1 MRSNGPKRCGATLPR
16 LGDNLDGTMLD
27 ERKTAI
33 LRAVVQ
39 EYITTAQPVGSTH
52 ISDAPG
58 VHVSSATVRNDMAV
72 LEQEGFLVQPHTSA
86 GRIPTDK
93 GYRFFVD
100 HLSPSS
106 RLDASATQ
114 QVGEFFGRAHGRLE
128 ELLSQTTD
136 LLAHLTRYAA
146 VVVGPQAQSAV
157 VRSIQLVGLSAR
169 TATVVA
175 VLSNGHV
182 ENQTIEFDEKLA
194 DENLHAASAHLQ
206 RFIAGRPLGSVLDT
220 ATSGDVTV
228 DKLCEQALNALHR
241 SQDNA
246 PLYVGGAAS
255 VANAF
260 DAVDIVRSVLT
271 TLEQQYVVVSLVR
284 DVIDRGLTVA
294 IGAEHGLEPLV
305 SCSVVVKSVMV
316 EGERLGT
323 VGVLGPTRM
332 NYPQAL
338 ATVDV
343 VSDRLGRRLAEG

>member
-1 MRSNGPKRCGATLPR
+1 
-16 LGDNLDGTMLD
+16 MLD

-52 ISDAPG
+52 VADAPG
-58 VHVSSATVRNDMAV
+58 VKVSSATVRNDMAL

-100 HLSPSS
+100 HLTPAG
-106 RLDASATQ
+106 RLDAGAAQ
-114 QVGEFFGRAHGRLE
+114 QVGDFFGRAHGRLE

-136 LLAHLTRYAA
+136 LLANLTHYAA
-146 VVVGPQAQSAV
+146 VVVGPQAQTAV
-157 VRSIQLVGLSAR
+157 VRSVQLVGLSTR
-169 TATVVA
+169 IATVVA

-182 ENQTIEFDEKLA
+182 ENETVEFGDDVGDAHLG
-194 DENLHAASAHLQ
+194 AATAHLQ
-206 RFIAGRPLGSVLDT
+206 GAMVGAALGSVQ
-220 ATSGDVTV
+220 AVSPSGDAVV
-228 DKLCEQALNALHR
+228 DQLCEQALHALYR
-241 SQDNA
+241 GEQDVA
-246 PLYVGGAAS
+246 VFVGGAAS
-255 VANAF
+255 VANSF
-260 DAVDIVRSVLT
+260 DAVDVVRSVLT

-284 DVIDRGLTVA
+284 DVIDRGLSVA

-305 SCSVVVKSVMV
+305 SCSVVVKSVTV
-316 EGERLGT
+316 EGERMGT

>member
-1 MRSNGPKRCGATLPR
+1 MA
-16 LGDNLDGTMLD
+16 MLD

-33 LRAVVQ
+33 LRAVVE

-52 ISDAPG
+52 ISNAPG
-58 VHVSSATVRNDMAV
+58 VQVSSATVRHDMAM

-100 HLSPSS
+100 HLAPSGP
-106 RLDASATQ
+106 LDKQAAQ
-114 QVGEFFGRAHGRLE
+114 QVGDFFNQAHGRLE
-128 ELLSQTTD
+128 ELLSRTTD
-136 LLAHLTRYAA
+136 LLANLTHHAA
-146 VVVGPQAQSAV
+146 VVVGPSAQAAV
-157 VRSIQLVGLSAR
+157 VRSVQVVGLSPRMAM
-169 TATVVA
+169 VVA
-175 VLSNGHV
+175 VLSNGQV
-182 ENQTIEFDEKLA
+182 ENQTIELDDDTSDNRLA
-194 DENLHAASAHLQ
+194 AATAHLQ
-206 RFIAGRPLGSVLDT
+206 ATMIGKILG
-220 ATSGDVTV
+220 ATSLAPTTGDA
-228 DKLCEQALNALHR
+228 DLDRLCGQAVSALR
-241 SQDNA
+241 LAGDDNPA
-246 PLYVGGAAS
+246 FVGGTAS

-260 DAVDIVRSVLT
+260 DAVDVVRSVLT

-284 DVIDRGLTVA
+284 DVLDRGLSVA

-305 SCSVVVKSVMV
+305 SCSVVVKSVVV

-343 VSDRLGRRLAEG
+343 VSDRLGRCLAEG

>member
-1 MRSNGPKRCGATLPR
+1 
-16 LGDNLDGTMLD
+16 MLD

-52 ISDAPG
+52 VADAPG
-58 VHVSSATVRNDMAV
+58 VHVSSATVRNDLAV
-72 LEQEGFLVQPHTSA
+72 LEQEGFLIQPHTSA

-100 HLSPSS
+100 HLTPAG
-106 RLDASATQ
+106 RLDPDATL

-128 ELLSQTTD
+128 ELLSQTSD

-146 VVVGPQAQSAV
+146 VVVGPQAHTAV

-182 ENQTIEFDEKLA
+182 ENQTIEFAADVDDEQFV
-194 DENLHAASAHLQ
+194 AATTHLRSSTVGTALDAVAGLPQSGDAAVDALCRQALESLQ
-206 RFIAGRPLGSVLDT
+206 RSQLDT
-220 ATSGDVTV
+220 PV
-228 DKLCEQALNALHR
+228 
-241 SQDNA
+241 
-246 PLYVGGAAS
+246 YVGGTAS

>member
-1 MRSNGPKRCGATLPR
+1 
-16 LGDNLDGTMLD
+16 MLD

-39 EYITTAQPVGSTH
+39 EYITTALPVGSTH
-52 ISDAPG
+52 VADAPG
-58 VHVSSATVRNDMAV
+58 VHVSSATVRNEMAA

-100 HLSPSS
+100 HLTPSG
-106 RLDASATQ
+106 RLDRDATL

-136 LLAHLTRYAA
+136 LLAHLTHYAA
-146 VVVGPQAQSAV
+146 VVVGPHAQTAV
-157 VRSIQLVGLSAR
+157 VRSIQLVGLSR
-169 TATVVA
+169 RMATVVA

-182 ENQTIEFDEKLA
+182 DNQTLEF
-194 DENLHAASAHLQ
+194 SAELDDAQLNTATGHLQ
-206 RFIAGRPLGSVLDT
+206 RAIVGKPLGSVADIPP
-220 ATSGDVTV
+220 AGD
-228 DKLCEQALNALHR
+228 DEIDRLCAQALASLQR
-241 SQDNA
+241 AQSDA
-246 PLYVGGAAS
+246 PVFVGGAAS

-305 SCSVVVKSVMV
+305 SCSVVVKSVTV

>member
-1 MRSNGPKRCGATLPR
+1 
-16 LGDNLDGTMLD
+16 MLD
-27 ERKTAI
+27 DRKTAI

-52 ISDAPG
+52 VSGAPG
-58 VHVSSATVRNDMAV
+58 VQVSSATVRNDMAA

-100 HLSPSS
+100 HLTPTG
-106 RLDASATQ
+106 RLDADATQ

-128 ELLSQTTD
+128 ELLSRTSD
-136 LLAHLTRYAA
+136 LLAHLTHYAA
-146 VVVGPQAQSAV
+146 VVVGPNTQSASL
-157 VRSIQLVGLSAR
+157 VRSVQIVGLSAR
-169 TATVVA
+169 LATVVV

-182 ENQTIEFDEKLA
+182 DNQSIELA
-194 DENLHAASAHLQ
+194 DETSDSHLYAATVTLQ
-206 RFIAGRPLGSVLDT
+206 NVMVGKPLGSLIHVP
-220 ATSGDVTV
+220 ASGDADV
-228 DKLCEQALNALHR
+228 DRVCAQALDALH
-241 SQDNA
+241 SDDGDS
-246 PLYVGGAAS
+246 PVFVGGASS
-255 VANAF
+255 VAKSF
-260 DAVDIVRSVLT
+260 DAVDVVRSVLS

-294 IGAEHGLEPLV
+294 IGAEHGLEPLF
-305 SCSVVVKSVMV
+305 SCSVVVKSVTV
-316 EGERLGT
+316 DGEQLGT

>member
-1 MRSNGPKRCGATLPR
+1 
-16 LGDNLDGTMLD
+16 MLD

-52 ISDAPG
+52 VVDAPG
-58 VHVSSATVRNDMAV
+58 VKVSSATVRNDMAL
-72 LEQEGFLVQPHTSA
+72 LEQDGFLVQPHTSA

-100 HLSPSS
+100 HLTPAD
-106 RLDASATQ
+106 RLDAGTAQ

-136 LLAHLTRYAA
+136 LLANVTHYAA
-146 VVVGPQAQSAV
+146 VVVGPQAHSAV
-157 VRSIQLVGLSAR
+157 VRSVQVVGLSAR
-169 TATVVA
+169 VATVVV

-182 ENQTIEFDEKLA
+182 VNETLELGEEISDGQLA
-194 DENLHAASAHLQ
+194 AATAHLQ
-206 RFIAGRPLGSVLDT
+206 T
-220 ATSGDVTV
+220 AMIGKSLSGALPVPASGDAGV
-228 DKLCEQALNALHR
+228 DQLCTDAVHALRRGEA
-241 SQDNA
+241 DA
-246 PLYVGGAAS
+246 PVFVGGAAS

-260 DAVDIVRSVLT
+260 DAVDIVRTVLT

-284 DVIDRGLTVA
+284 DVIDRGLSVA

-305 SCSVVVKSVMV
+305 SCSVVVKSVTV
-316 EGERLGT
+316 EGERMGT

-343 VSDRLGRRLAEG
+343 VGDRLGRRLAEG

>member
-1 MRSNGPKRCGATLPR
+1 
-16 LGDNLDGTMLD
+16 MLD
-27 ERKTAI
+27 DRKTAI

-52 ISDAPG
+52 VSGAPG
-58 VHVSSATVRNDMAV
+58 VQVSSATVRNDMAT

-100 HLSPSS
+100 HLTPTGH
-106 RLDASATQ
+106 LDEAATQ
-114 QVGEFFGRAHGRLE
+114 QVGEFFSRAHGRLE
-128 ELLSQTTD
+128 ELLSRTSD
-136 LLAHLTRYAA
+136 LLTHLTHYAA
-146 VVVGPQAQSAV
+146 VVVGPTTQSASI
-157 VRSIQLVGLSAR
+157 VRSVQVVGLSAR
-169 TATVVA
+169 VATVVA

-182 ENQTIEFDEKLA
+182 ESHTIEFADDTSDPCLAAATAVLQTAMIGNPLSSVTAVAPTSDETTDTVCVAALA
-194 DENLHAASAHLQ
+194 
-206 RFIAGRPLGSVLDT
+206 
-220 ATSGDVTV
+220 
-228 DKLCEQALNALHR
+228 ALHR
-241 SQDNA
+241 GDGDS
-246 PLYVGGAAS
+246 PVFVGGAAS
-255 VANAF
+255 VANSF
-260 DAVDIVRSVLT
+260 DAVDVVRSVLT

-316 EGERLGT
+316 DGEQLGT

>member
-1 MRSNGPKRCGATLPR
+1 
-16 LGDNLDGTMLD
+16 MLD

-52 ISDAPG
+52 VADAPG
-58 VHVSSATVRNDMAV
+58 VKVSSATVRNDMAL

-100 HLSPSS
+100 HLTPSG
-106 RLDASATQ
+106 RLEAGAAH

-136 LLAHLTRYAA
+136 LLANLTHYAA
-146 VVVGPQAQSAV
+146 VVVGPQSQSAV
-157 VRSIQLVGLSAR
+157 VRSVQLVGLSAR
-169 TATVVA
+169 VATAVA

-182 ENQTIEFDEKLA
+182 VNETIELSEEISDAQLA
-194 DENLHAASAHLQ
+194 AATVQLQ
-206 RFIAGRPLGSVLDT
+206 VAMAGAALGSVQ
-220 ATSGDVTV
+220 AVPSSGDVNV
-228 DKLCEQALNALHR
+228 DQLCGSALSALHR
-241 SQDNA
+241 GESDA
-246 PLYVGGAAS
+246 PVFVGGAAS

-284 DVIDRGLTVA
+284 DVIDRGLSVA

-305 SCSVVVKSVMV
+305 SCSVVVKSVTV
-316 EGERLGT
+316 EGERMGT

>member
-1 MRSNGPKRCGATLPR
+1 LGATEHRPT
-16 LGDNLDGTMLD
+16 DNLSKAMLD

-52 ISDAPG
+52 VADAPG
-58 VHVSSATVRNDMAV
+58 VHVSSATVRNEMAA

-100 HLSPSS
+100 HLTPSG
-106 RLDASATQ
+106 RLDAEATL

-136 LLAHLTRYAA
+136 LLANLTHYAA
-146 VVVGPQAQSAV
+146 VVVGPQAQTAL
-157 VRSIQLVGLSAR
+157 VRSIQLVGLSRRMA
-169 TATVVA
+169 AIVA

-182 ENQTIEFDEKLA
+182 DNQTLEFSEDLEDAQLS
-194 DENLHAASAHLQ
+194 AASAHLHS
-206 RFIAGRPLGSVLDT
+206 AMVGKPLGSV
-220 ATSGDVTV
+220 AQIPPAGDEDV
-228 DKLCEQALNALHR
+228 DRLCAQALASLQR
-241 SQDNA
+241 SQDA
-246 PLYVGGAAS
+246 PVFVGGAAS

-305 SCSVVVKSVMV
+305 SCSVVVKSVTV